1 MEISVIV
8 TNYNYEA
15 YIGRCLRSLVSQSIS
30 KRDYEII
37 CVDDSSTDSSQTIIS
52 TFGEEVNAIF
62 LKENV
67 GLASAANIGLRA
79 AKGRLIVRVDSDD
92 YVHPDFLR
100 VLLLSNELFGAD
112 FEAFALDYT
121 EVDEFGNHQKHVS
134 SNDFPIACAIAFK
147 MEALRLIGAYKE
159 GLRIFEERELMKR
172 FQSSGLRLCNINL
185 PLYRYVQHGESLSRG
200 GIFR

>member
-15 YIGRCLRSLVSQSIS
+15 YIGRCLRSLISQSID
-30 KRDYEII
+30 KKNYEII
-37 CVDDSSTDSSQTIIS
+37 CVDDGSTDNSHRIIS
-52 TFGEEVNAIF
+52 TFENEVRPVM

-67 GLASAANIGLRA
+67 GLASAANAGLRVA
-79 AKGRLIVRVDSDD
+79 TGRLIVRVDSDD

-112 FEAFALDYT
+112 YDAFALDYT
-121 EVDEFGNHQKHVS
+121 EVDEFGNHTRNMS
-134 SNDFPIACAIAFK
+134 SKEYPIACAIAFK
-147 MEALRLIGAYKE
+147 MEALRVIGAYKE
-159 GLRIFEERELMKR
+159 GLRIFEEKEFMER
-172 FQSSGLRLCNINL
+172 FVKSGLKLCHINI
-185 PLYRYVQHGESLSRG
+185 PLYRYVQHNKSLSRG